1 MTMEEFVREL
11 AGLQAELAA
20 DTKFV
25 DGDGIVITLRE
36 SVADAKA
43 ELANAEAALAKEMS
57 LYAPATRS
65 IENAIEEMKER
76 VLDAWGG
83 EAKTYQYDFGKLSL
97 TTTKSVVIGDGAFL
111 LANLIE
117 HFSTNAIAD
126 TYITGFKKTAVRKFV
141 DLFPQPDDV
150 VALEEKTTVKLVI

>member
-1 MTMEEFVREL
+1 MEELVREL

-43 ELANAEAALAKEMS
+43 ELAKAEAALAEEML
-57 LYAPATRS
+57 LYASST
-65 IENAIEEMKER
+65 IEDQITDTKER
-76 VLDAWGG
+76 ILDEWDG
-83 EAKTYQYDFGKLSL
+83 EAKTYQYDFGKLAL

-117 HFSTNAIAD
+117 HFSTSAIAD
-126 TYITGFKKTAVRKFV
+126 TYITGFKKTAIRKFV
-141 DLFPQPDDV
+141 DLFPQPPEV
-150 VALEEKTTVKLVI
+150 VDLIEKTTIKLEV